1 LLLAFTAAPLPDTQE
16 ARVVAHINPGLREAL
31 EGLTPTLA
39 TVSRK
44 IHETPETSFQEH
56 SAVQL
61 VTRWLRDEGFEIEIP
76 YAGLATSFR
85 ARRPQRVDGPQVA
98 ILLEYDALPEIGHGC
113 GHNLIAAGGTA
124 AAIAAART
132 LGDLAGSLTVI
143 GTPAE
148 EGGGGK
154 ILILEAG
161 GFDDVDA
168 ALMFH
173 PADRTLTARRGLA
186 AIHFRA
192 RFHGKAAHAAKNPED
207 GRSAL
212 NGARLFLD
220 AVDMLRQFMP
230 RTARVHA
237 TFSNGGGAPNV
248 VPAFAE
254 IEGLVRDA
262 TYEGARNLFSRVAAA
277 ANGAA
282 MATETTVEID
292 EPTPAYADRRNN
304 PVMVERLA
312 TYLDE
317 LGVDVTP
324 TSDENPAGSS
334 DIGNVSRRVPAIH
347 PYIQI
352 AERGTPSHSEQFREA
367 AATEYAL
374 TQVQKMALALA
385 QLAVDLINDPRL
397 LAAARADLSAATEP
411 TTPES

>member
-1 LLLAFTAAPLPDTQE
+1 M
-16 ARVVAHINPGLREAL
+16 AHIDPGLREAL
-31 EGLTPTLA
+31 EDLSPVLA
-39 TVSRK
+39 EVSRK
-44 IHETPETSFQEH
+44 IHETPEISFQEY

-61 VTRWLRDEGFEIEIP
+61 ITTWLRAEGFEIEIP

-85 ARRPQRVDGPQVA
+85 ARRPRQGGGPQVA

-124 AAIAAART
+124 AAIAAARV

-168 ALMFH
+168 AMMFH
-173 PADRTLTARRGLA
+173 PADRTLTARSGLA

-212 NGARLFLD
+212 NGARIFLD

-230 RTARVHA
+230 RSSRVHA
-237 TFSNGGGAPNV
+237 TISNGGGAPNV

-254 IEGLVRDA
+254 IEGLVRDT
-262 TYEGARNLFSRVAAA
+262 TYEGARGLFDRVMTV

-282 MATETTVEID
+282 MASETTVEID

-304 PVMVERLA
+304 PVMVARLG
-312 TYLDE
+312 TYLEE
-317 LGVDVTP
+317 LGVEVTP

-334 DIGNVSRRVPAIH
+334 DIGNVSHRVPAIH

-352 AERGTPSHSEQFREA
+352 AERGTPSHSDQFREA

-374 TQVQKMALALA
+374 AQVHKMALALA
-385 QLAVDLINDPRL
+385 QVAVDLVTEPDL
-397 LAAARADLSAATEP
+397 LTAARADLAGTAQSTIS
-411 TTPES
+411 ES

>member
-1 LLLAFTAAPLPDTQE
+1 M
-16 ARVVAHINPGLREAL
+16 AHINLELRQAL
-31 EGLTPTLA
+31 DDLAPTLA
-39 TVSRK
+39 TVSRT
-44 IHETPETSFQEH
+44 IHETPELSFEEH

-61 VTRWLRDEGFEIEIP
+61 VTGWLREEGFEIETP
-76 YAGLATSFR
+76 YGGLATSFR
-85 ARRPQRVDGPQVA
+85 ARRPDRGDGPQVA

-132 LGDLAGSLTVI
+132 LGDLAGSVTVI

-168 ALMFH
+168 AMMFH
-173 PADRTLTARRGLA
+173 PADRTLTARHGLA
-186 AIHFRA
+186 AVHFRA

-237 TFSNGGGAPNV
+237 TFSHGGGAPNV

-254 IEGLVRDA
+254 IEGLVRD
-262 TYEGARNLFSRVAAA
+262 TTFEGAESLFDRVVAV

-282 MATETTVEID
+282 MASETTVEID
-292 EPTPAYADRRNN
+292 QPTPAYADRRNN

-312 TYLDE
+312 IYLDE

-324 TSDENPAGSS
+324 TSNDNPAGSS
-334 DIGNVSRRVPAIH
+334 DIGNLSRRVPVIH

-352 AERGTPSHSEQFREA
+352 AERGTPSHSDQFREA

-374 TQVQKMALALA
+374 AQARKMSLAIAQV
-385 QLAVDLINDPRL
+385 AVDLVTDPRL
-397 LAAARADLSAATEP
+397 LAAARADITGAAAES
-411 TTPES
+411 TPES